1 MCVCVCL
8 CVYVKENKS
17 STLPDAVFFSGTE
30 FWVLLF
36 SCWLTCRIFSFDFT
50 CGKCIHDP
58 SDGYYKIL

>member
-1 MCVCVCL
+1 MCVYVCL

-36 SCWLTCRIFSFDFT
+36 SCWLTCRIFSFDLVVSMT
-50 CGKCIHDP
+50 RVMDTTKY
-58 SDGYYKIL
+58 SKVN